1 MTFFEEYCISVG
13 TDSHSSSR
21 PSMKPLQFYWILCCL
36 FSLLS
41 LVAGYNGNFFQ
52 RIARDFK
59 ALSSRSTTRWLT
71 TCMHK
76 NSIPLRH
83 LAHRLRSWYRHI
95 LLPKDPQFALT
106 VKQNIRNKV
115 KEKIFVIDAFA
126 EAALEFSQDTESAKV
141 GGKSTDN
148 FTF

>member
-1 MTFFEEYCISVG
+1 MIDCETNVFGRTNVCGRGFVFLLDMDIYKYYYYYVSMYIYMYVLLFMTFFEEYCISVG

-83 LAHRLRSWYRHI
+83 LAHRLRS
-95 LLPKDPQFALT
+95 
-106 VKQNIRNKV
+106 
-115 KEKIFVIDAFA
+115 
-126 EAALEFSQDTESAKV
+126 
-141 GGKSTDN
+141 
-148 FTF
+148 

>member
-1 MTFFEEYCISVG
+1 MYVLLFMTFFEEYCISVG

-76 NSIPLRH
+76 NSIPLRPSSQATIMIQ
-83 LAHRLRSWYRHI
+83 AHTSS
-95 LLPKDPQFALT
+95 QGST
-106 VKQNIRNKV
+106 VRVDSQ
-115 KEKIFVIDAFA
+115 A
-126 EAALEFSQDTESAKV
+126 EY
-141 GGKSTDN
+141 
-148 FTF
+148 